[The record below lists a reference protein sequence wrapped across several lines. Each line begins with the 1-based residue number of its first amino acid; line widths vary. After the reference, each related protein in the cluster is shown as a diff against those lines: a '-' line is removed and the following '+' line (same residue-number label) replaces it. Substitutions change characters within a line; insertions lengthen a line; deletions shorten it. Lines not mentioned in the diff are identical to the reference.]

1 LRFETTIGR
10 YLVVCVKVFD
20 RVARRIE
27 RSGGAGYAE
36 DAILEDLR
44 QKTVAAAVVLPNS

>member
-44 QKTVAAAVVLPNS
+44 